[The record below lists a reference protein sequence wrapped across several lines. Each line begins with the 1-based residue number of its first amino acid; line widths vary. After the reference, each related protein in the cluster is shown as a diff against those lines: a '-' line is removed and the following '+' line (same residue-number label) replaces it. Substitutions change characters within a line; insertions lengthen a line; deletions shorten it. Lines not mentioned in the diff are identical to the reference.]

1 MDHLAIMDPRRK
13 LLPLILDGKKTIES
27 RWYVH
32 KIAPW
37 DRIKKGD
44 FIYFKDAGKP
54 VTLKAIVAN
63 TIQKELLT
71 ITDATSLIQ
80 DKMEKLQFSKNA
92 LIDISW
98 LNGKKYGILIF
109 LENPISVEP
118 FHINKKGYGSAC
130 AWISIPNIDAIRK

>member
-13 LLPLILDGKKTIES
+13 LLPLILNGKKTIES

-63 TIQKELLT
+63 IIQKELQT
-71 ITDATSLIQ
+71 ISDATSLIK
-80 DKMEKLQFSKNA
+80 DNIEKLQFSKNA
-92 LIDISW
+92 LIDHSW

-109 LENPISVEP
+109 LEKPISLEP
-118 FHINKKGYGSAC
+118 FLINKNGYGSAC
-130 AWISIPNIDAIRK
+130 AWITIPDINALRK